1 MYVFLLIDTMV
12 LKIVIYFVKSL
23 AQRKMGKNE
32 FTREN
37 ESLQTFG
44 FRGVLLHFGTTDKSM
59 MSLVMHYAHMWKVP

>member
-32 FTREN
+32 FTRGN
-37 ESLQTFG
+37 ESLQTDFAVCC
-44 FRGVLLHFGTTDKSM
+44 FTSELQTSR
-59 MSLVMHYAHMWKVP
+59 